1 MKPRDLADLLLL
13 AALWGAS
20 FLFMRV
26 AAPAFGPFALVEV
39 RVAIAAAFLL
49 PLLAWHGGLAELRAH
64 APTLAVVGVMNS
76 AIPFV
81 LFSYSAL
88 AITAGF
94 ASILNATAP
103 MWAALVGRL
112 WLRDRVRPAQWLGLA
127 VGLAG
132 VALLVWRRIDLKPG
146 GTQWSATL
154 AIGAALAASLSY
166 GVAANY
172 TKRRLAGVNTLAVA
186 AGSQIAAALA
196 LAPFALATWPVAKV
210 GARDWSAAIA
220 LGVACTG
227 LAYILY
233 FRLIDRIGAMRAASV
248 TFLIPL
254 FAVTWGT
261 VFLHEA
267 ITLQMAAGGAVIL
280 IGTALA
286 LGLLGAPRAAV
297 TLNPAVERAAECVRR
312 AGGLGATTTQG

>member
-1 MKPRDLADLLLL
+1 MKPRDLTDFLLL

-26 AAPAFGPFALVEV
+26 AAPAFGAFALVEV

-49 PLLAWHGGLAELRAH
+49 PLLAWRGGLAALRAH
-64 APTLAVVGVMNS
+64 APTLAVVGVLNS

-81 LFSYSAL
+81 LFTYSTL
-88 AITAGF
+88 TITAGF
-94 ASILNATAP
+94 ASILNATVP
-103 MWAALVGRL
+103 MWAALVAWL
-112 WLRDRVRPAQWLGLA
+112 WLRERIRAAQWLGLA
-127 VGLAG
+127 IGLAG
-132 VALLVWRRIDLKPG
+132 VVLLVWGRIDLRPG
-146 GTQWSATL
+146 GSQWSATL
-154 AIGAALAASLSY
+154 AIAAALLASLSY

-186 AGSQIAAALA
+186 TGSQIAAALA
-196 LAPFALATWPVAKV
+196 LAPFALATWPAAPV
-210 GARDWSAAIA
+210 GVRDWAAAIA

-233 FRLIDRIGAMRAASV
+233 FRLIDRVGAMRAASV

-254 FAVTWGT
+254 FGVLWGA
-261 VFLHEA
+261 VFLSEA

-280 IGTALA
+280 VGTALA
-286 LGLLGAPRAAV
+286 LGFVGAPRAAA
-297 TLNPAVERAAECVRR
+297 TSAAR
-312 AGGLGATTTQG
+312 

>member
-1 MKPRDLADLLLL
+1 
-13 AALWGAS
+13 
-20 FLFMRV
+20 
-26 AAPAFGPFALVEV
+26 V
-39 RVAIAAAFLL
+39 RVAIAAAVLL
-49 PLLAWHGGLAELRAH
+49 PLLAWGGGLAELRAH

-81 LFSYSAL
+81 LFTYSTL
-88 AITAGF
+88 TITAGF
-94 ASILNATAP
+94 ASILNATVP
-103 MWAALVGRL
+103 MWAALVGWL
-112 WLRDRVRPAQWLGLA
+112 WLNHRVRPAQWLGLA

-132 VALLVWRRIDLKPG
+132 VALLVWGNVDLKPG
-146 GTQWSATL
+146 GTQWAATL

-186 AGSQIAAALA
+186 TGSQIAAALA
-196 LAPFALATWPVAKV
+196 LAPFALATWPAAKV

-233 FRLIDRIGAMRAASV
+233 FRLIDRVGAMRAASV

-254 FAVTWGT
+254 FAVMWGAW
-261 VFLHEA
+261 FLHEA
-267 ITLQMAAGGAVIL
+267 ITLQMAGGGAVIL
-280 IGTALA
+280 VGTALA
-286 LGLLGAPRAAV
+286 LGLVGAPRAAA
-297 TLNPAVERAAECVRR
+297 TSAAR
-312 AGGLGATTTQG
+312 

>member
-1 MKPRDLADLLLL
+1 MKPRDLTDFLLL

-20 FLFMRV
+20 FLFMRM

-49 PLLAWHGGLAELRAH
+49 PLLAWRGGLASLRAR
-64 APTLAVVGVMNS
+64 APTLALVGVLNS

-81 LFSYSAL
+81 LFTYSTL
-88 AITAGF
+88 TITAGF
-94 ASILNATAP
+94 ASILNATVP
-103 MWAALVGRL
+103 MWAALVAWL
-112 WLRDRVRPAQWLGLA
+112 WVRERIRAAQWLGLA
-127 VGLAG
+127 IGLAG
-132 VALLVWRRIDLKPG
+132 VVLLVWGRIDLRPG
-146 GTQWSATL
+146 GSQWSTTL
-154 AIGAALAASLSY
+154 AIAAALLASLSY

-186 AGSQIAAALA
+186 TGGQIAAALA
-196 LAPFALATWPVAKV
+196 LAPFALATWPAAPI
-210 GARDWSAAIA
+210 GARDWAAAIA

-233 FRLIDRIGAMRAASV
+233 FRLIDRVGAMRAASV

-254 FAVTWGT
+254 FGVVWGA
-261 VFLHEA
+261 VFLSEA

-286 LGLLGAPRAAV
+286 LEFAGAPRAA
-297 TLNPAVERAAECVRR
+297 
-312 AGGLGATTTQG
+312 ATTAAR

>member
-26 AAPAFGPFALVEV
+26 AAPAFGPSALVEV
-39 RVAIAAAFLL
+39 RVTIAVAFLL
-49 PLLAWHGGLAELRAH
+49 PLLAWRGGVAELRVH

-81 LFSYSAL
+81 LFTYSTL
-88 AITAGF
+88 TITAGF
-94 ASILNATAP
+94 ASILNATVP
-103 MWAALVGRL
+103 MWAALVGWL
-112 WLRDRVRPAQWLGLA
+112 WLHERVRPAQWVGLA

-132 VALLVWRRIDLKPG
+132 VLVLVWGKIDLKPG
-146 GTQWSATL
+146 GTQWAATL
-154 AIGAALAASLSY
+154 AIGAALLASLSY

-172 TKRRLAGVNTLAVA
+172 TKRRLAGVNTVAVA
-186 AGSQIAAALA
+186 TGSQVAAALA
-196 LAPFALATWPVAKV
+196 LAPFALATWPAEKI

-254 FAVTWGT
+254 FAVLWGA
-261 VFLHEA
+261 VFLGEA
-267 ITLQMAAGGAVIL
+267 ITLQMVAGGAVIL
-280 IGTALA
+280 VGTALA
-286 LGLLGAPRAAV
+286 LGIVGAPRSVATSAA
-297 TLNPAVERAAECVRR
+297 R
-312 AGGLGATTTQG
+312 